1 MDKPHLYDLYFLRF
15 AYEIAA
21 LKSKDPSTQTGAILV
36 NSENIMLA
44 FGYNHLPWEMND
56 NPEIWN
62 DREQKYNSVVHAE
75 VDVISVAESYGH
87 STAGTILYVPW
98 TPCDKCAEAIIK
110 AGISGLVVHQE
121 LIDKIPARW
130 KESTDKALD
139 KLVKAGINC
148 RTASGKISGL
158 EIRFDGEIWKP

>member
-1 MDKPHLYDLYFLRF
+1 MDDMYFLRF

-21 LKSKDPSTQTGAILV
+21 LKSKDPSTQTGAVLV
-36 NSENIMLA
+36 NPGNILIA

-56 NPEIWN
+56 NLDIWN
-62 DREQKYNSVVHAE
+62 DREQKYKSVIHAE

-87 STAGTILYVPW
+87 STAGTTLYVPW
-98 TPCDKCAEAIIK
+98 TPCDNCAEAIIK
-110 AGISGLVVHQE
+110 AGISRLVGHQE

-130 KESTDKALD
+130 KEPTNKALD
-139 KLVKAGINC
+139 KLVKAGVNY
-148 RTASGKISGL
+148 RAVSGKIGGL